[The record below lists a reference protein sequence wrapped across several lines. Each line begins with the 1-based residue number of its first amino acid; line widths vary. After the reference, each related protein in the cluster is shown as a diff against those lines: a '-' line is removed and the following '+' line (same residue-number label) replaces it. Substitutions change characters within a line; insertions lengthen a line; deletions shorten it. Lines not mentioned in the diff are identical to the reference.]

1 MDQRSPVKEKILTT
15 FAQLTPSKE
24 TKTDSLDREETS
36 WLNNVKGKFAKTV
49 EVKEK
54 GNVTKCSDICSPGD
68 LEREAADVEGPD
80 LKMSCSLSE
89 DSFSDYSKPSRETH
103 RPPSQIFDF
112 DIKEFEGERPENSP
126 PQDIPHAQS
135 SSQTTPTHET
145 PSKARKKFMIP
156 SLFSRT
162 GSGGGSAGSP
172 AKEEAAKTETPK
184 RSVRSLFGSY
194 VSKTAATASPSRDL
208 PLPLQDPFSG
218 LETEEKAAGAEDR
231 LTDAADLS
239 PGSEVEEGLD
249 AAEMSV
255 VTSDL
260 LVKEETSQAPPQ
272 PSVASQPEPPVSKF
286 QPPPLVRDLVN
297 PVLVAALAVANMLL
311 PLWLSGFITGLALAA
326 IITYWLCSYLNPP
339 ASRLDITARLASQ
352 AAPGQIEIHEPPPV
366 FQAWMNLLPH
376 QFQPYDV
383 DTYEVRNTVS
393 VKVSV
398 EHHMLKIEYPEWNIP
413 KRLNTDE
420 VIPADL
426 KFLYHSDHVDLTKA
440 RISLL
445 PEGIAGKRM
454 FSKKYPIEI
463 RTNGLV
469 ASAAQQPTSLI
480 LQRKFSRSKE
490 SLNSDDSDLFKDVGG
505 TPPQQSPVSEYPESK
520 VFYLFARADREKED
534 LYKCLLDAH
543 YFLTDTVLDVARR
556 QDAITE
562 GIDRDAGGRETVRE
576 RKANFTDFMARVL
589 DIQQEAARED
599 GEGERKGDACLN
611 FLNVFLNRIFYDI
624 HKSEAVK
631 TMLKT
636 RVYNK
641 LLKIKITQ
649 WFKSIELTEINMGKT
664 LPKVCWVTNLHQNE
678 RGLWVEVGIEYDGI
692 ASATV
697 ETCGLII
704 SDDIPDS
711 GSAAVQLKALL
722 DENETGLPV
731 KQERENQTGRKVS
744 SRIVAATNSDE
755 EDSAEE
761 DSDSQELELPVEQVV
776 GAGGVPEPG
785 SVPRAKWWEVV
796 GNSDIVKSGI
806 KKLSNSEWFK
816 QKNSKKVT
824 LHLEVREE
832 RLNNR
837 VKTLDD
843 I

>member
-1 MDQRSPVKEKILTT
+1 MSPVKEKILTT
-15 FAQLTPSKE
+15 FAQLTPSRDTKAGGVGS
-24 TKTDSLDREETS
+24 KTDSLDREETS
-36 WLNNVKGKFAKTV
+36 WLTNVKGKFAKTV
-49 EVKEK
+49 DTGLERRPEKEK
-54 GNVTKCSDICSPGD
+54 GTVTKSADVGNSLD
-68 LEREAADVEGPD
+68 LERDGTEAEGLD
-80 LKMSCSLSE
+80 LKLSCSLSE
-89 DSFSDYSKPSRETH
+89 DSFSDYIRPRQDPQRP

-112 DIKEFEGERPENSP
+112 DIKEFEGERQENSP
-126 PQDIPHAQS
+126 AQDIPHS
-135 SSQTTPTHET
+135 SSQTSPTHET

-162 GSGGGSAGSP
+162 GSAGGAGSP
-172 AKEEAAKTETPK
+172 AKEEVGKTETPK
-184 RSVRSLFGSY
+184 RTVRSLFGSY
-194 VSKTAATASPSRDL
+194 VSKSAASPTRD
-208 PLPLQDPFSG
+208 LPLQDPFSG
-218 LETEEKAAGAEDR
+218 LEIEEKVAGIEDQ
-231 LTDAADLS
+231 LTEAADLT
-239 PGSEVEEGLD
+239 PGSEVEEGLE
-249 AAEMSV
+249 AAEMAV
-255 VTSDL
+255 VSEDL
-260 LVKEETSQAPPQ
+260 LVEDETTQAESEQNVSTRPKPP
-272 PSVASQPEPPVSKF
+272 AGKL
-286 QPPPLVRDLVN
+286 QPPAFLRDLVN

-311 PLWLSGFITGLALAA
+311 PLWFSGFITGLALAA
-326 IITYWLCSYLNPP
+326 VITYWVCSYLNPA
-339 ASRLDITARLASQ
+339 ASTENTTRLASR
-352 AAPGQIEIHEPPPV
+352 AAPGHIEIHEPPPV

-463 RTNGLV
+463 KTNGLL
-469 ASAAQQPTSLI
+469 ASGAQQPTSLI

-490 SLNSDDSDLFKDVGG
+490 SLNSDDSDLFKDVSG
-505 TPPQQSPVSEYPESK
+505 TPPQQSPVSDCPESK

-534 LYKCLLDAH
+534 IYKCLLDAH

-576 RKANFTDFMARVL
+576 RKANFSDFMARVV
-589 DIQQEAARED
+589 DIQQEVVRE
-599 GEGERKGDACLN
+599 EGEAERRGDACLN

-664 LPKVCWVTNLHQNE
+664 LPKVCWVSNLHQNE

-722 DENETGLPV
+722 DENDSGLPV
-731 KQERENQTGRKVS
+731 KQESGSGRKVS

-776 GAGGVPEPG
+776 GAGGLPESG

-824 LHLEVREE
+824 LHLEVR
-832 RLNNR
+832 
-837 VKTLDD
+837 KS
-843 I
+843 

>member
-1 MDQRSPVKEKILTT
+1 MDQRSPVKEKLLTT
-15 FAQLTPSKE
+15 FAQLTPSKDTKVSGVV

-36 WLNNVKGKFAKTV
+36 WLTNVKGKFAKTV
-49 EVKEK
+49 
-54 GNVTKCSDICSPGD
+54 D
-68 LEREAADVEGPD
+68 LERRPEKEKEKETKSSDIGSSLDLERDGADAEGLD
-80 LKMSCSLSE
+80 WKMSCSLSE
-89 DSFSDYSKPSRETH
+89 DSFSEYSKPRKETQ
-103 RPPSQIFDF
+103 RPQSQIFDF
-112 DIKEFEGERPENSP
+112 DIKEFEVERRENSP
-126 PQDIPHAQS
+126 AQDIPQS

-162 GSGGGSAGSP
+162 GSSGGSDSP
-172 AKEEAAKTETPK
+172 AKEEVVKTETPK

-194 VSKTAATASPSRDL
+194 VNKTAASPTRDL

-218 LETEEKAAGAEDR
+218 LDTEEKLAGAEDQ
-231 LTDAADLS
+231 LTDAADLT

-255 VTSDL
+255 VSPDL
-260 LVKEETSQAPPQ
+260 LVEEETNQTEAE
-272 PSVASQPEPPVSKF
+272 PSVASQAEPAAAKF
-286 QPPPLVRDLVN
+286 HPPAVVRDLLN
-297 PVLVAALAVANMLL
+297 PLLVAALAVANMLL

-326 IITYWLCSYLNPP
+326 VTTYWVCSYLNPP
-339 ASRLDITARLASQ
+339 ASSLEMTAQSRLASQ
-352 AAPGQIEIHEPPPV
+352 AAPGHIEIHEPPPV

-383 DTYEVRNTVS
+383 DAYEVRNTVS

-445 PEGIAGKRM
+445 PDGIAGKRM

-463 RTNGLV
+463 RTNGLL
-469 ASAAQQPTSLI
+469 ASAAQQPTSL
-480 LQRKFSRSKE
+480 LMQRKFSRSKE

-534 LYKCLLDAH
+534 IYKCLLDAH

-589 DIQQEAARED
+589 DIQQEAAREE

-731 KQERENQTGRKVS
+731 KQESQSSRKVS

-776 GAGGVPEPG
+776 GAGGSTESG

-824 LHLEVREE
+824 LHLEVRESTRE
-832 RLNNR
+832 
-837 VKTLDD
+837 
-843 I
+843 